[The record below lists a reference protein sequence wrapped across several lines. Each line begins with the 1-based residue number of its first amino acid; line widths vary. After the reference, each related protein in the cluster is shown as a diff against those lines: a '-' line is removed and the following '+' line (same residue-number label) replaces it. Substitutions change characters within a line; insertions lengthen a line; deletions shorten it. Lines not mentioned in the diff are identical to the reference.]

1 MTEKKIYNASD
12 IFKAEMGFGPAD
24 LGAIPADTITPES
37 LRLTATFAD
46 AAAEVLGDDGYF
58 RRSEDVTAAANALR
72 AAADEIERLTSDVAD
87 ILTAANA
94 EANRH
99 PLQEKPE

>member
-1 MTEKKIYNASD
+1 MSD
-12 IFKAEMGFGPAD
+12 
-24 LGAIPADTITPES
+24 TVTPES
-37 LRLTATFAD
+37 LRALAVNVVVCDASRDD
-46 AAAEVLGDDGYF
+46 AA
-58 RRSEDVTAAANALR
+58 TALR

-99 PLQEKPE
+99 D